1 MAYLTAANRLRIV
14 KIKGIKQ
21 QTPKVK
27 SFAFKDKLCSKA
39 KPGQFVMVWIP
50 DIDEVPMSLSGI
62 SPQACSISVKKVGEA
77 TKALHQ
83 RKTGDYIGIRG
94 PFGNGFRIVEGK
106 VMIVGGGTGVAS
118 LMPLVES
125 LAKENVKVFL
135 LFGAETKNELL
146 FLDRMQFVLS
156 KGKGRFEVTTE
167 DGSYGSKGV
176 IIDLAEKHFAKEK
189 FDMVYTCGPESMM
202 YEMLLL
208 SERFQT
214 RLQASL
220 ERLMRC
226 AIGICGTCVIGK
238 FRVCKDG
245 PVFTGEQLGQVKE
258 EFGHFK
264 RAFDGRK
271 VELLTGSNI

>member
-1 MAYLTAANRLRIV
+1 MSAFLTAANRLRIA
-14 KIKGIKQ
+14 KIENVRQ
-21 QTPKVK
+21 ETPKVK
-27 SFAFKDKLCSKA
+27 SFAFKDKLCSEA
-39 KPGQFVMVWIP
+39 KPGQFVMVWVP
-50 DIDEVPMSLSGI
+50 DVDEIPMSLSGM
-62 SPQACSISVKKVGEA
+62 SPHACSISVQNVGEA

-83 RKTGDYIGIRG
+83 RKAGDLMGIRG
-94 PFGNGFRIVEGK
+94 PFGNCFCLVEGN
-106 VMIVGGGTGVAS
+106 VMIVGGGTGIAS

-125 LAKENVKVFL
+125 LVKENAKVTFL
-135 LFGAETKNELL
+135 LGAKTRNELL
-146 FLDRMQFVLS
+146 FRDRIQAALS
-156 KGKGRFEVTTE
+156 KKKGRFEVTTE

-176 IIDLAEKHFAKEK
+176 VTDFAEKHLAKEK
-189 FDMVYTCGPESMM
+189 FDMIYTCGPERMM
-202 YEMLLL
+202 YKMLLL

-214 RLQASL
+214 PLQASL

-245 PVFTGEQLGQVKE
+245 PVFTGEQLSEEKE

-271 VELLTGSNI
+271 VKL